1 MTRRA
6 TSRTPAGPDRPRRR
20 CGHGTSVSWTSTTR
34 APTKPQTRPVSS
46 PPPDTER
53 TAARGRPAS
62 SRRRRPGVE
71 TGGEGG
77 GGGRG
82 SRRRPMGMSARA
94 GGDGGAGP
102 PVLVLTGMGG
112 LTGIGKTALTQHA
125 AHASLT
131 APSPWTS
138 ATAAGTGPRTRATP
152 STSSSWDSG
161 ATRSAGVRG
170 FAGRIQQYWDR
181 RDPRELRP
189 GGGRGRTRAT
199 ARLRQVAVQPAAE
212 PDEEP
217 APFVLQRPVVALAHH
232 SPPRHELRPIGP
244 GTADRTAQLWPG
256 VCDFTGCWGRAFGG
270 KCRAL
275 SRLTRPDWRAEQRCS
290 AAARR

>member
-20 CGHGTSVSWTSTTR
+20 YGHGTSVSWTSTTR
-34 APTKPQTRPVSS
+34 ARPKPSTRRTSS
-46 PPPDTER
+46 PPPPYTER
-53 TAARGRPAS
+53 TTARGRPAS

-71 TGGEGG
+71 TGGGD
-77 GGGRG
+77 RRD
-82 SRRRPMGMSARA
+82 RRRRRRRWTGKPAEA
-94 GGDGGAGP
+94 DGDVGAGP
-102 PVLVLTGMGG
+102 PMLVLTGIGG
-112 LTGIGKTALTQHA
+112 LTGMDGIGKTPLAQHA
-125 AHASLT
+125 AHALAAHASPK
-131 APSPWTS
+131 APYPSPWTS
-138 ATAAGTGPRTRATP
+138 ATAAGTRPRTRATP
-152 STSSSWDSG
+152 STSSSWGSG

-232 SPPRHELRPIGP
+232 SPPRHEPRPIGP
-244 GTADRTAQLWPG
+244 GTADRTAQL
-256 VCDFTGCWGRAFGG
+256 
-270 KCRAL
+270 
-275 SRLTRPDWRAEQRCS
+275 
-290 AAARR
+290 